1 MKNYQKFLMERYSD
15 LDFRDDHVNCMA
27 GLIVDTIEEYELG
40 DELSDYITQNPNAT
54 LEELYQHTRM
64 YWLPVLVVSDDDID
78 WNAMNEYEDRM
89 IEKLSRFILDEKSR
103 YHVWDEL
110 LFTSMQ
116 QQFMEEMEKYV
127 DEHPKASFE
136 ELEKHSRKLSREWR
150 ECSGKEGCP
159 NG

>member
-89 IEKLSRFILDEKSR
+89 IEKLSRFIIDEKSR